1 MKQELFD
8 YLKRFMDGGGW
19 CADNLAEQYR
29 AIFTTICFVGNI
41 DADTA
46 ECDNMLLTLYN
57 ECGMEDFV
65 EYDDFES
72 YMITLIV

>member
-1 MKQELFD
+1 MKNELFN
-8 YLKRFMDGGGW
+8 YLKSFMDGGGW
-19 CADNLAEQYR
+19 CDGNTARQAR

-46 ECDNMLLTLYN
+46 ECDNILHILYN

-65 EYDDFES
+65 DYNDFES
-72 YMITLIV
+72 YMIELVV